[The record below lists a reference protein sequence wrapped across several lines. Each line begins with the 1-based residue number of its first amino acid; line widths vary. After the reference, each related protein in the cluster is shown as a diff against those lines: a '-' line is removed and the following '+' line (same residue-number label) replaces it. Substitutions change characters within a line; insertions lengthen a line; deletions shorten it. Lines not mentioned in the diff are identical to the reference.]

1 MHIQI
6 AHLKNLKQIHELL
19 LIMLFNAALIIMT
32 SIAIHAQGHT
42 SAIIDEAVAADLVG
56 QKMLKDYEQKY
67 ERQDQY
73 VGYVIADNIELV
85 MSDGIK
91 LSADVFRPEADG
103 KYPVILTMT
112 PYQKDMPWTVPP
124 DHEAPQGEYQN
135 WESPNPDRWV
145 PKGYVIV
152 RVDVRGSGF
161 SEGKPAGLSG
171 LEWRDFYETIEWAG
185 AQSWSNG
192 NVGLA
197 GISYMAI
204 NQWYAAATQ
213 PPSLKCI
220 IPWEGLADQYR
231 DSWFVGGILS
241 TAFLYAYVP
250 EFLRD
255 HSLRDWDSNT
265 DYDRF
270 DGINMFWDKFY
281 HNTLQSGH
289 WDDKV
294 PDFSKIV
301 VPLYSVGNWG
311 GWKGAGHLRGNTE
324 GYKFS
329 ASEHKRLRI
338 QTGGHQD
345 AYYSEEGFL
354 EQLRF
359 YDRWLLDIDNGWE
372 NEAPVKLAVRTGTD
386 RFDFEWR
393 DEQEWPLART
403 EYQKLYL
410 ATPDGKNGMLTPQK
424 KDDEQSLSYNS
435 PGLLLAGN
443 VKEPNS
449 SLNFLTAP
457 FETETEITGEVMANL
472 WLSTTI
478 EDAFPHVTLFKITA
492 TGDKEV
498 LTAGRLRASHRA
510 LDLEKSTSSR
520 PYHIHGQRQMLTPNE
535 AVELQIEVWP
545 TSMVFEKGSRLLMIV
560 AGDSKATLMA
570 TGLTSRK
577 SKFGLETIHM
587 GGQYDSYLQI
597 PVIPK

>member
-185 AQSWSNG
+185 AKSWSNG
-192 NVGLA
+192 NGGLA
-197 GISYMAI
+197 GKSYMAI

-301 VPLYSVGNWG
+301 VPL
-311 GWKGAGHLRGNTE
+311 
-324 GYKFS
+324 
-329 ASEHKRLRI
+329 
-338 QTGGHQD
+338 
-345 AYYSEEGFL
+345 
-354 EQLRF
+354 
-359 YDRWLLDIDNGWE
+359 
-372 NEAPVKLAVRTGTD
+372 
-386 RFDFEWR
+386 
-393 DEQEWPLART
+393 
-403 EYQKLYL
+403 
-410 ATPDGKNGMLTPQK
+410 
-424 KDDEQSLSYNS
+424 
-435 PGLLLAGN
+435 
-443 VKEPNS
+443 
-449 SLNFLTAP
+449 
-457 FETETEITGEVMANL
+457 
-472 WLSTTI
+472 
-478 EDAFPHVTLFKITA
+478 
-492 TGDKEV
+492 
-498 LTAGRLRASHRA
+498 
-510 LDLEKSTSSR
+510 
-520 PYHIHGQRQMLTPNE
+520 
-535 AVELQIEVWP
+535 
-545 TSMVFEKGSRLLMIV
+545 
-560 AGDSKATLMA
+560 
-570 TGLTSRK
+570 
-577 SKFGLETIHM
+577 
-587 GGQYDSYLQI
+587 
-597 PVIPK
+597 